1 MIGIRYVDELFA
13 VKRIPKEFW
22 LLIRQDFRY
31 DGTLRKAEGFVVLLL
46 PAIICSSLI
55 VYFEVLFKSDFYSLL
70 IAAATLFV
78 GFSMNSVLLLLKY
91 SDKEDASPLL
101 IDQTRNL
108 ISYLLYLGVI
118 LAFLGLVGYALTA
131 QAGTESIVG
140 DTTRIFHLIMAA
152 ISVFVLVHFLVVVLF
167 LPARIFTIIEQSV
180 EKSYR

>member
-13 VKRIPKEFW
+13 VKRIPQEFW
-22 LLIRQDFRY
+22 LLIRQDLRY
-31 DGTLRKAEGFVVLLL
+31 DGRLRKAEGFVVLLL
-46 PAIICSSLI
+46 PSIIGSSLI
-55 VYFEVLFKSDFYSLL
+55 FYFEVLFSSSFYSLL
-70 IAAATLFV
+70 IASATLFV

-91 SDKEDASPLL
+91 SDREDASPLL

-108 ISYLLYLGVI
+108 VSYLLYLGVI

-131 QAGTESIVG
+131 QAGAGSVDGTM
-140 DTTRIFHLIMAA
+140 RIFHLVMSAL
-152 ISVFVLVHFLVVVLF
+152 SVFALVHFLVVVLF